1 MRPLPLIYHAAASVG
16 PVVLGLRLQP
26 YTLGHAILLHKLESS
41 LVRGSAITE
50 EDVAIACYVLST
62 PWRKSA
68 ANLRSWSRRLEFWL
82 WARLKF
88 RGVDW
93 AKECGT
99 LTEWMSGE
107 RENLR
112 PMISGKSKRLSCP
125 APERALL
132 MLTGAGVP
140 AEDALDIPVHDAE
153 RLALT
158 WAESN
163 GHCEV
168 WGDWHD
174 AAKAAA
180 QEHAKKVAEVY
191 QKDPAAFREAIA
203 RGVDPMAKA
212 RN

>member
-41 LVRGSAITE
+41 LVRSAQITE
-50 EDVAIACYVLST
+50 EDLAIAAYVVST

-82 WARLKF
+82 WAKLKF

-93 AKECGT
+93 AKECAT
-99 LTEWMSGE
+99 LTAWMAGD
-107 RENLR
+107 RDNLR
-112 PMISGKSKRLSCP
+112 PMTSGATKRLSCP

-132 MLTGAGVP
+132 LLTGAGVSVD
-140 AEDALDIPVHDAE
+140 DALDLPVHDAE

-158 WAESN
+158 WAEAR
-163 GHCEV
+163 GYCEV

-174 AAKAAA
+174 NAKAAA
-180 QEHAKKVAEVY
+180 QDHAKKVAEAY
-191 QKDPAAFREAIA
+191 AKDPARFQECIA
-203 RGVDPMAKA
+203 RGIDPMAKG